1 MTTVMGH
8 DRIAGERCLRVAL
21 VNNMP
26 DAALHRTEHQFANLF
41 AAGSQTI
48 SWQYYALP
56 GIAQQPQ
63 HSQTGQKYRPASQ
76 LPFADVDAVIVTGT
90 EPRSADLR
98 DEPYWGAMADLFDWL
113 ALENVPAMFSCL
125 ASHAAVLHF
134 DGIRRRRLPQKQFG
148 LFPLTR
154 VRRHELTE
162 RLSHSARVA
171 HSRCHEVSRDALEE
185 CGYHILTEAADAG
198 VDLFVKEGHGHWLFS
213 QGHPEYDPDTLHR
226 EFKRDVR
233 RFLAR
238 AADAYPAVPK
248 NYYGDEDRTLLERF
262 GCRASAERFESA
274 IASFPISRSASSFAH
289 GWMPETAAVFSAWLR
304 RISDAKT
311 ARSARGIPALNMARH
326 PVPRSLR
333 SAVVAEALHR

>member
-1 MTTVMGH
+1 MMTGLGQ
-8 DRIAGERCLRVAL
+8 DRNAGERCVRIAL

-26 DAALHRTEHQFANLF
+26 EAALHRTEHQFANLF
-41 AAGSQTI
+41 AAAAKTI
-48 SWQYYALP
+48 SWEFYALP
-56 GIAQQPQ
+56 GIARQPQ

-98 DEPYWGAMADLFDWL
+98 DEPYWGAMAELFDWL
-113 ALENVPAMFSCL
+113 ALEDVPAMFSCL

-148 LFPLTR
+148 LFPVTR
-154 VRRHELTE
+154 ARRHELTE
-162 RLSHSARVA
+162 RLRSSARVA
-171 HSRCHEVSRDALEE
+171 HSRCNEISRDALEE
-185 CGYHILTEAADAG
+185 CGYQILTQAADAG
-198 VDLFVKEGHGHWLFS
+198 VDLFVKEGRRNWLFS

-226 EFKRDVR
+226 EYKRDVR

-248 NYYGDEDRTLLERF
+248 NYYSDEERALLGQFGRSVERI
-262 GCRASAERFESA
+262 ESA
-274 IASFPISRSASSFAH
+274 IADFPISKSASSPAQ
-289 GWMPETAAVFSAWLR
+289 GWMPETAAVFSTWLR
-304 RISDAKT
+304 RISDEKT
-311 ARSARGIPALNMARH
+311 VRRGRGIPALNIRQH

-333 SAVVAEALHR
+333 SAAVAEALRG